1 MSPDFTLIIL
11 GYVAFLIA
19 LTTHEF
25 AHALVGY
32 LQGDETARR
41 FGRLTLNPI
50 AHIDPIGT
58 VVMPL
63 LGSISGLPFIGWA
76 KPVPFNP
83 YNLKNGKWG
92 AIMVALAGPAMNL
105 VVACLAMALFLGT
118 IGPMGLTPDNLL
130 PIFLL
135 RLVIVSLGLGIFNLL
150 PVPPLDGSRLLL
162 AIFDGPEHAKLR
174 NYIQTKGP
182 LILLGLVFAD
192 YFMGGKLIGP
202 IFNGAFTAFFWL
214 FGMR

>member
-41 FGRLTLNPI
+41 FGRLTPNPI

-58 VVMPL
+58 ILMPL
-63 LGSISGLPFIGWA
+63 LGSFSGLPFIGWA

-83 YNLKNGKWG
+83 YNLKHGKWG
-92 AIMVALAGPAMNL
+92 AVAVAIAGPGMNL
-105 VVACLAMALFLGT
+105 LVAFLAMGLFFVAV
-118 IGPMGLTPDNLL
+118 GPMGLTSDNLL
-130 PIFLL
+130 SIFLL
-135 RLVIVSLGLGIFNLL
+135 RLVIISLGLGVFNLL
-150 PVPPLDGSRLLL
+150 PVPPLDGSRL
-162 AIFDGPEHAKLR
+162 ITSFFDGPQYARLR
-174 NYIQTKGP
+174 HTVETKGP
-182 LILLGLVFAD
+182 LFLLGLVFLD
-192 YFMGGKLIGP
+192 YFLNGRLIGP
-202 IFNGAFTAFFWL
+202 IFNAVFTAFFGL
-214 FGMR
+214 FGLK